1 VSKTDKQYER
11 IDAIIGDGGEDFDD
25 AVGRFLKHLKANLQL
40 PCEVKGTED
49 FKWEEPYIFGLW
61 SREEY
66 AELKKTRPSYTDRYQ
81 LLDIRQKGSSEWML
95 CRGEDLAAH
104 VQRKSDG
111 KKFLLGLS
119 ELKGTDRK
127 SANFQLI
134 EDYAV
139 FFWNYR

>member
-1 VSKTDKQYER
+1 M
-11 IDAIIGDGGEDFDD
+11 
-25 AVGRFLKHLKANLQL
+25 GRFLKHLKANLQL

-49 FKWEEPYIFGLW
+49 FKWEEPYIFGPW

-66 AELKKTRPSYTDRYQ
+66 A
-81 LLDIRQKGSSEWML
+81 
-95 CRGEDLAAH
+95 
-104 VQRKSDG
+104 
-111 KKFLLGLS
+111 